1 MARLPVPGSDT
12 NTWGD
17 VLNDF
22 LVQAHNTD
30 GTIKDTGI
38 IAAKADD
45 STVIHNAGDET
56 IDGIKTFTASP
67 IVPTPTTGTQ
77 ATNKT
82 YVDSVASAGAPD
94 ATTLT
99 KGIVQLAGD
108 LAGTAGAP
116 TVPGLATKA
125 DQSVLTAH
133 TSDTTDAHDA
143 SAISFVPTGTVAAT
157 DVQTAIAEV
166 ASEAAANNYTDEQA
180 QDAIGPILTDTAT
193 IDLIYTDATP
203 SITADVKDGSI
214 TAAKVAADVATQ
226 AELDAGLAL
235 KTDETTRSASGKGF
249 VNHGATAG
257 TARPTG
263 YASIEWIGSV
273 EPTNAINGD
282 TWVNTA

>member
-1 MARLPVPGSDT
+1 MARLPTPGADT

-22 LVQAHNTD
+22 LAQAHNTD

-56 IDGIKTFTASP
+56 IDGVKTFTASP
-67 IVPTPTTGTQ
+67 LVPTPTTGGQ

-82 YVDSVASAGAPD
+82 YVDSTVSSGGPPTGPAGGVLSGTYPNPGFTSD
-94 ATTLT
+94 MATQAEL
-99 KGIVQLAGD
+99 D
-108 LAGTAGAP
+108 
-116 TVPGLATKA
+116 
-125 DQSVLTAH
+125 AH

-143 SAISFVPTGTVAAT
+143 SAISFIPTGTVAAT

-166 ASEAAANNYTDEQA
+166 ASEATANNYTDEQA

-193 IDLIYTDATP
+193 IDFIYTDATP

-226 AELDAGLAL
+226 AELNTGLTL
-235 KTDETTRSASGKGF
+235 KTDETTRSASSKGF

-273 EPTNAINGD
+273 EPTNAVDGD
-282 TWVNTA
+282 TWVNTT